1 MLRLALKS
9 AMGHKGRLFLMA
21 MAIVLGVAFVA
32 GSYVFTDTL
41 KDSFNVLFEQ
51 ESNVDVVVRADV
63 EFGFE
68 TGRVPESL
76 VETLAALPG
85 VGRVLPSV
93 QGIAQPLDK
102 EGNPI
107 GGMGP
112 PNLAFSWSEAE
123 AELTEVVVREG
134 RAPQG
139 PQEVAIDVFT
149 ARQYGFAL
157 GDPIDLLLPSG
168 TRTFTVVGTAGYGD
182 ADNLLGATVVL
193 FDVDTAQLFLG
204 FQDEYTSIAIIAAE
218 GADPEQ
224 VRQAVEGV
232 LPQGTEAILAS
243 VQIDEGREQVDTAV
257 GFFNTMLLAFAGI
270 GIFVGAFLIQNTY
283 RIVVAQRT
291 RELGMLRAVG
301 ATGRQITWL
310 VILEALIVA
319 LVASAVGVGVGVLL
333 AVGLRVLFAGLG
345 IDFPSGSLTVLPR
358 TVIVAMVVGTVVTV
372 LSAILPAR
380 KASKIPPVAALREL
394 ESTYFKSLRLRA
406 AVGAGVV
413 ALGIALLLLGLYT
426 ELGSPLL
433 ITGIGAGVTF
443 IGVSTVAPLFARQF
457 GRVVG
462 SPLPRAF
469 GVTGRLS
476 RENAVR
482 KPRRMAATASALM
495 IGVALVTVVATIV
508 ASAKES
514 IEGTVRDEVIGE
526 YQVQP
531 TVSANPFAGGLSP
544 ELASRLRAL
553 PEVAVASA
561 YRLGEWRVPGSGEDA
576 GTGGTGSPVQAGVE
590 YLIGV
595 DQGADEVVRL
605 GVSSGDFADLA
616 RPGTVMLH
624 EDFAAEEG
632 LTVGDA
638 FPIEF
643 PDGVLEDLEVVA
655 VYGADLYQSDV
666 VISLD
671 TFTRHYEW
679 DRDQMVIV
687 RLQDGVDRE
696 AVRPALEA
704 VVADYP
710 NAELNNAEE
719 YLDKV
724 ASQLDLMLN
733 VLTGMLAMAIV
744 IALLGIAN
752 TLALSIMERKRE
764 IGLLRAVGMTRRQVR
779 RMIRWEAVLVAV
791 FGAVIGMLVG
801 VGLGVAVV
809 TAIGAGIQVA
819 VPWGNLAIYLV
830 LAALGGVLASV
841 IPGWRGSRLDVLDAI
856 AYE

>member
-1 MLRLALKS
+1 MLRLALKG
-9 AMGHKGRLFLMA
+9 AVGHKGRLFLMA
-21 MAIVLGVAFVA
+21 MAIVLGVAFIA
-32 GSYVFTDTL
+32 GSYVFTDTM
-41 KDSFNVLFEQ
+41 KDSFDVLFEQ
-51 ESNVDVVVRADV
+51 ETSVDLVVRADV
-63 EFGFE
+63 EFGYGS
-68 TGRVPESL
+68 GRVPESL
-76 VETLAALPG
+76 VESLEGLPG
-85 VGRVLPSV
+85 VAEVLPSV
-93 QGIAQPLDK
+93 YGFAQPLDK
-102 EGNPI
+102 TGKPI
-107 GGMGP
+107 GGLGP
-112 PNLAFSWSEAE
+112 PNLAYSWSEAE
-123 AELTEVVVREG
+123 AELTEVVLREG
-134 RAPQG
+134 RIPQELG
-139 PQEVAIDVFT
+139 EVAIDAYT
-149 ARQYGFAL
+149 ASEYGFAL

-168 TRTFTVVGTAGYGD
+168 VRTFFVVGTAGYGD

-193 FDVDTAQLFLG
+193 FDVDTAQLVLG
-204 FQDEYTSIAIIAAE
+204 FWDEYSQIAIVADE

-224 VRQAVEGV
+224 VQQAVQGV
-232 LPQGTEAILAS
+232 LPDGVEAVSAS
-243 VQIDEGREQVDTAV
+243 EIIAEGREGVEQGV
-257 GFFNTMLLAFAGI
+257 GFFNTLLLAFAGI

-310 VILEALIVA
+310 VILEALVVA
-319 LVASAVGVGVGVLL
+319 LIASAVGVGAGVGL
-333 AVGLRVLFAGLG
+333 AVGLRALMGFMGM
-345 IDFPSGSLTVLPR
+345 DFPGGSLTVLPR
-358 TVIVAMVVGTVVTV
+358 TVIVAMLVGTVVTV

-406 AVGAGVV
+406 VVGAGIFL
-413 ALGIALLLLGLYT
+413 LGLALLLFGLYAD
-426 ELGSPLL
+426 LGNALL
-433 ITGIGAGVTF
+433 LTGIGAGVIF

-457 GRVVG
+457 GMVVG

-482 KPRRMAATASALM
+482 KPRRTAATASALM

-508 ASAKES
+508 ASAKAS

-526 YQVQP
+526 YQVEP
-531 TVSANPFAGGLSP
+531 TSFGSVFTGGLST
-544 ELASRLRAL
+544 EIASRLRAL
-553 PEVAVASA
+553 PEVAVAST
-561 YRLGEWRVPGSGEDA
+561 YRVGEWRVPGTGEDLDTA
-576 GTGGTGSPVQAGVE
+576 YATQAGVRS
-590 YLIGV
+590 LIAV

-605 GVSSGDFADLA
+605 GVSSGDFTDLA

-632 LTVGDA
+632 LGVGDA

-643 PDGVLEDLEVVA
+643 PDGSSEDLEVVA
-655 VYGADLYQSDV
+655 VYGADLFGSDV

-671 TFTRHYEW
+671 AFAGHYDW
-679 DRDQMVIV
+679 DRDQMVII
-687 RLQDGVDRE
+687 RLAEGVDPE
-696 AVRPALEA
+696 AARPALEA

-719 YLDKV
+719 YVDKV
-724 ASQLDLMLN
+724 ASQLDLVLN

-779 RMIRWEAVLVAV
+779 RMIRWEAVLIAV

-809 TAIGAGIQVA
+809 TAIGAGLQVA
-819 VPWGNLAIYLV
+819 VPWFNLAIYLV
-830 LAALGGVLASV
+830 LAALGGVVASV

>member
-1 MLRLALKS
+1 VLRLALKG
-9 AMGHKGRLFLMA
+9 AMGHKGRMLLTA
-21 MAIVLGVAFVA
+21 VAIILGVAFVA

-41 KDSFNVLFEQ
+41 KDAFDVLFEQ
-51 ESNVDVVVRADV
+51 ESQVDVVVRADV
-63 EFGFE
+63 EFGYQS
-68 TGRVPESL
+68 GRVPESL
-76 VETLAALPG
+76 VAVLEGLPG
-85 VGRVLPSV
+85 VDRVLPSV
-93 QGIAQPLDK
+93 QGFAQPLDK

-123 AELTEVVVREG
+123 GELTQVTIREG

-139 PQEVAIDVFT
+139 PKEVAIDVFT

-157 GDPIDLLLPSG
+157 GDPIDLLLPTG

-193 FDVDTAQLFLG
+193 FDADTAQLFLG
-204 FQDEYTSIAIIAAE
+204 FQDEYTSISIIAAA
-218 GADPEQ
+218 GTDPED
-224 VRQAVEGV
+224 VRRAVEGV
-232 LPQGTEAILAS
+232 LPEGTEAVLAS
-243 VQIDEGREQVDTAV
+243 ETIAEGREQVDTAV

-310 VILEALIVA
+310 VILEALLVG
-319 LVASAVGVGVGVLL
+319 LVASAVGVGVGVAL
-333 AVGLRVLFAGLG
+333 AVGLRALLAVMG
-345 IDFPSGSLTVLPR
+345 IDFPQGSLTLLPR
-358 TVIVAMVVGTVVTV
+358 TVVVAMVVGTLVTV
-372 LSAILPAR
+372 LSAVLPAR

-406 AVGAGVV
+406 AVGAGIV
-413 ALGIALLLLGLYT
+413 ALGILLLLLGLYT
-426 ELGSPLL
+426 ELSNPLL

-457 GRVVG
+457 GKTVG
-462 SPLPRAF
+462 SPLPRVF
-469 GVTGRLS
+469 GVTGRLA

-508 ASAKES
+508 ASAKQS
-514 IEGTVRDEVIGE
+514 IEGTVRDEVIGQ
-526 YQVQP
+526 YQVGVA
-531 TVSANPFAGGLSP
+531 TAGNPFTTGLSP
-544 ELASRLRAL
+544 ELASRLRSL
-553 PEVAVASA
+553 PEVAVAST
-561 YRLGEWRVPGSGEDA
+561 YRIGEWRQP
-576 GTGGTGSPVQAGVE
+576 GTGGDVGPGIAGQRGVE
-590 YLIGV
+590 YLIGI
-595 DQGADEVVRL
+595 DQGGDEVIRL
-605 GVSSGDFADLA
+605 QVSAGNFADLA

-624 EDFAAEEG
+624 EDFAADEG
-632 LTVGDA
+632 LGVGDT

-643 PDGVLEDLEVVA
+643 PDGVVEDLEVVA
-655 VYGADLYQSDV
+655 VYGSDLLNTDV

-671 TFTRHYEW
+671 AFEAHYEW
-679 DRDQMVIV
+679 DRDQMVII
-687 RLQDGVDRE
+687 LLEEGVDPE
-696 AVRPALEA
+696 AVRPTLEA

-710 NAELNNAEE
+710 NADLNNAAE
-719 YLDKV
+719 YVEKQG
-724 ASQLDLMLN
+724 SQLDLVLN
-733 VLTGMLAMAIV
+733 ILTGMLAMAIV

-779 RMIRWEAVLVAV
+779 RMIRWEAVLIAI

-809 TAIGAGIQVA
+809 MAIGAGIGVA
-819 VPWGNLAIYLV
+819 VPWLNLVVYLV
-830 LAALGGVLASV
+830 LAALGGVVASV
-841 IPGWRGSRLDVLDAI
+841 VPGWRGSRLDVLDAI

>member
-1 MLRLALKS
+1 MLRLALKG

-21 MAIVLGVAFVA
+21 TAIILGVAFIA

-41 KDSFNVLFEQ
+41 KDAFDVLFEQ

-63 EFGFE
+63 EFGYE
-68 TGRVPESL
+68 AGRVPESL
-76 VETLAALPG
+76 VETLEALPG
-85 VGRVLPSV
+85 VASVLPSV

-102 EGNPI
+102 EGRPI

-123 AELTEVVVREG
+123 AELTEVVLREG

-139 PQEVAIDVFT
+139 PLEVAIDVFT
-149 ARQYGFAL
+149 ARKYEFAL
-157 GDPIDLLLPSG
+157 GDSIDLLLPSG

-204 FQDEYTSIAIIAAE
+204 FVDEYSQIAVVAAE
-218 GADPEQ
+218 GADAED
-224 VRQAVEGV
+224 VRQTVEGV
-232 LPQGTEAILAS
+232 LPEGTEAILAS
-243 VQIDEGREQVDTAV
+243 EQIEEGREGVESAV
-257 GFFNTMLLAFAGI
+257 GFFNTLLLAFAGI

-310 VILEALIVA
+310 VILEALVVG
-319 LVASAVGVGVGVLL
+319 LLASAVGVGVGVAL
-333 AVGLRVLFAGLG
+333 AVGLRVLLAAIG
-345 IDFPSGSLTVLPR
+345 IDFPQGSLTVLPR
-358 TVIVAMVVGTVVTV
+358 TVIVAMAVGTVVTV

-406 AVGAGVV
+406 AVGAGIV
-413 ALGIALLLLGLYT
+413 ALGVVMLLVGLYT

-508 ASAKES
+508 ASAKRS
-514 IEGTVRDEVIGE
+514 IEGTVRDEIIGE

-531 TVSANPFAGGLSP
+531 SSQGNPFTGGLSP
-544 ELASRLRAL
+544 EIASRLRSL
-553 PEVAVASA
+553 PEVAVAST
-561 YRLGEWRVPGSGEDA
+561 YRLGEWRVPGSGEDI
-576 GTGGTGSPVQAGVE
+576 GTGYGVQAGVE

-624 EDFAAEEG
+624 EGFAAEEG
-632 LTVGDA
+632 LAVGDS
-638 FPIEF
+638 FPVEF
-643 PDGVLEDLEVVA
+643 PDGAVEDLQVVA
-655 VYGADLYQSDV
+655 VYGADLFQSDV

-671 TFTRHYEW
+671 AFTSHYEW
-679 DRDQMVIV
+679 DRDQMVIT
-687 RLQDGVDRE
+687 LLEDGVDRE
-696 AVRPALEA
+696 AVRPTLEA
-704 VVADYP
+704 IIADYP

-719 YLDKV
+719 YVDKV
-724 ASQLDLMLN
+724 ASQLDLILN

-779 RMIRWEAVLVAV
+779 RMIRWEAVLIAV
-791 FGAVIGMLVG
+791 FGAVIGMVVG

-809 TAIGAGIQVA
+809 AAIGAGLQVA
-819 VPWGNLAIYLV
+819 VPWGNLAVYLV

-856 AYE
+856 SYE

>member
-1 MLRLALKS
+1 MLRLALKG
-9 AMGHKGRLFLMA
+9 AMGHKGRLFLTA
-21 MAIVLGVAFVA
+21 TAIVLGVAFIA

-41 KDSFNVLFEQ
+41 KDAFDVLFEQ

-63 EFGFE
+63 EFGLSA
-68 TGRVPESL
+68 GRVPESL
-76 VETLAALPG
+76 VPKLEALPG
-85 VGRVLPSV
+85 VARALPSV
-93 QGIAQPLDK
+93 QGFAQPLDK
-102 EGNPI
+102 EGKPI

-123 AELTEVVVREG
+123 AELTEVVLREG
-134 RAPQG
+134 RAPETSL
-139 PQEVAIDVFT
+139 EVAIDVFT
-149 ARQYGFAL
+149 ARRYGFAI

-168 TRTFTVVGTAGYGD
+168 TWTFTVVGTAGYGD

-193 FDVDTAQLFLG
+193 FDLESAQLFLN
-204 FQDEYTSIAIIAAE
+204 FADEYSQIAVFAEEGIDAEDLQQAVTAVLPEGVEAITAGEQIAE
-218 GADPEQ
+218 GQE
-224 VRQAVEGV
+224 V
-232 LPQGTEAILAS
+232 
-243 VQIDEGREQVDTAV
+243 VDTAV
-257 GFFNTMLLAFAGI
+257 GFFNTLLLAFAGI

-310 VILEALIVA
+310 VILEALVVGLA
-319 LVASAVGVGVGVLL
+319 ASAVGVGVGVAL
-333 AVGLRVLFAGLG
+333 AVGLRSLLGVIG
-345 IDFPSGSLTVLPR
+345 IDFPQGSLTVLPR
-358 TVIVAMVVGTVVTV
+358 TVIVAMVVGTLVTV

-380 KASKIPPVAALREL
+380 KASQIPPIAALREL

-406 AVGAGVV
+406 AVGAGIMAVGVV
-413 ALGIALLLLGLYT
+413 LLLVGLYAEMGNT
-426 ELGSPLL
+426 LL

-443 IGVSTVAPLFARQF
+443 IGVSTVAPLFARRF
-457 GRVVG
+457 GLVVG

-469 GVTGRLS
+469 GITGLLA

-482 KPRRMAATASALM
+482 KPRRTAATASALM

-508 ASAKES
+508 ASAKET

-531 TVSANPFAGGLSP
+531 AVASNPFTGGLSP
-544 ELASRLRAL
+544 EIASRLRAL
-553 PEVAVASA
+553 PEVAAASV
-561 YRLGEWRVPGSGEDA
+561 YRIGEWRDPGSGQDGGA
-576 GTGGTGSPVQAGVE
+576 GFGPQSGVE
-590 YLIGV
+590 YLVGL
-595 DQGADEVVRL
+595 DQSADEVVRL
-605 GVSSGDFADLA
+605 NVSSGDFAALA
-616 RPGTVMLH
+616 QPGTVMLH

-632 LTVGDA
+632 LAVGDA

-643 PDGVLEDLEVVA
+643 PDGAVEDLEVVA
-655 VYGADLYQSDV
+655 VYGASLYQSDV

-671 TFTRHYEW
+671 AFITHYDW
-679 DRDQMVIV
+679 DRDQMVII
-687 RLQDGVDRE
+687 LLAEGVNPE
-696 AVRPALEA
+696 AVRPTLEE
-704 VVADYP
+704 VVARYP

-719 YLDKV
+719 YVDKV
-724 ASQLDLMLN
+724 AAQLDLLLN

-752 TLALSIMERKRE
+752 TLALSILERKRE

-779 RMIRWEAVLVAV
+779 RMFRWEAVLIAV
-791 FGAVIGMLVG
+791 FGASIGLIVG

-809 TAIGAGIQVA
+809 TAIGEGIAVT
-819 VPWGNLAIYLV
+819 VPWVNLVIYLV
-830 LAALGGVLASV
+830 LAALGGVMASV
-841 IPGWRGSRLDVLDAI
+841 VPGWRGSRLDVLDAI

>member
-1 MLRLALKS
+1 
-9 AMGHKGRLFLMA
+9 MGHKGRMLLTA
-21 MAIVLGVAFVA
+21 VAIILGVAFIA

-41 KDSFNVLFEQ
+41 KDAFDVLFEQ
-51 ESNVDVVVRADV
+51 ESNVDLVVRADV
-63 EFGFE
+63 EFGYDV
-68 TGRVPESL
+68 GRVPESL
-76 VETLAALPG
+76 VRTLEAVPG
-85 VGRVLPSV
+85 VDRVLPSV
-93 QGIAQPLDK
+93 QGTAQPLDK
-102 EGNPI
+102 EGKPI

-123 AELTEVVVREG
+123 AELTEVVLREG
-134 RAPQG
+134 RAPQNSR
-139 PQEVAIDVFT
+139 EVAIDVFT
-149 ARQYGFAL
+149 ARKYGFAL

-168 TRTFTVVGTAGYGD
+168 VWTFTVVGTAGYGD

-193 FDVDTAQLFLG
+193 FDVESAQLFLN
-204 FQDEYTSIAIIAAE
+204 FFDQYTSIAVVVDAA
-218 GADPEQ
+218 ADPEQ
-224 VRQAVEGV
+224 VRQAVEAV
-232 LPQGTEAILAS
+232 LPEGIEVILAS
-243 VQIDEGREQVDTAV
+243 DQIAEGRDQVASAV

-310 VILEALIVA
+310 VILEALVIG
-319 LVASAVGVGVGVLL
+319 LIASAVGVGVGVAL
-333 AVGLRVLFAGLG
+333 AVGLRALLAVLG
-345 IDFPSGSLTVLPR
+345 IDFPQGSLTLLPR
-358 TVIVAMVVGTVVTV
+358 TVVVAMVVGTTVTV

-406 AVGAGVV
+406 AVGSGIV
-413 ALGIALLLLGLYT
+413 ALGIALLLVGLYT
-426 ELGSPLL
+426 DLGNPLL

-462 SPLPRAF
+462 SPLPRVF

-495 IGVALVTVVATIV
+495 IGVALVTVVATLV
-508 ASAKES
+508 ASAKGS

-531 TVSANPFAGGLSP
+531 RNPGNPFAGGLSP
-544 ELASRLRAL
+544 EIAPRLRAL
-553 PEVAVASA
+553 PEVAVAST
-561 YRLGEWRVPGSGEDA
+561 YRLGEWRVPGSGGDL
-576 GTGGTGSPVQAGVE
+576 GTGYSVQSGVQ
-590 YLIGV
+590 YLVGL
-595 DQGADEVVRL
+595 DQGADEVIRL

-624 EDFAAEEG
+624 EGFAAEEG
-632 LTVGDA
+632 LAVGDL

-643 PDGVLEDLEVVA
+643 PDGSVEDLEVVA
-655 VYGADLYQSDV
+655 VYGADLLGSDV

-671 TFTRHYEW
+671 AFTTHYQW
-679 DRDQMVIV
+679 DWDQMVII
-687 RLQDGVDRE
+687 LLEDGVDPE
-696 AVRPALEA
+696 AARPALEA
-704 VVADYP
+704 VVAAYP
-710 NAELNNAEE
+710 NAKLNNAEE
-719 YLDKV
+719 YLQAQ
-724 ASQLDLMLN
+724 ASQLDLVLN

-779 RMIRWEAVLVAV
+779 RMIRWEAVLIAV
-791 FGAVIGMLVG
+791 FGAVIGLLVG

-809 TAIGAGIQVA
+809 MAIGAGIQVS
-819 VPWGNLAIYLV
+819 VPWANLAIYLV
-830 LAALGGVLASV
+830 LAALGGIAASV
-841 IPGWRGSRLDVLDAI
+841 IPGWRGARLDVLDAI

>member
-1 MLRLALKS
+1 MLRLALKG
-9 AMGHKGRLFLMA
+9 AMGHKGRMLLTA
-21 MAIVLGVAFVA
+21 VAIILGVAFIA

-41 KDSFNVLFEQ
+41 KDAFDVLFEQ
-51 ESNVDVVVRADV
+51 ESTVDIVVRGDV
-63 EFGFE
+63 EFGFQS
-68 TGRVPESL
+68 GRVPEAL
-76 VETLAALPG
+76 LDELEALAGVEQ
-85 VGRVLPSV
+85 VLPSV
-93 QGIAQPLDK
+93 QGFAQPLDK
-102 EGNPI
+102 EGKPI
-107 GGMGP
+107 GGVGP
-112 PNLAFSWSEAE
+112 PNLAFSWT
-123 AELTEVVVREG
+123 ELDADLTQVLIREG
-134 RAPQG
+134 RPPQG

-149 ARQYGFAL
+149 ARAHGFAL
-157 GDPIDLLLPSG
+157 GDPIDLLLPGG

-193 FDVDTAQLFLG
+193 FDVDSAQLFLG
-204 FQDEYTSIAIIAAE
+204 FEDEYSSISLTASE
-218 GADPEQ
+218 GADPED
-224 VRQAVEGV
+224 VLRAVEAI
-232 LPQGTEAILAS
+232 LPEGTEAVLAS
-243 VQIDEGREQVDTAV
+243 QTIAEGREQVDTAV

-310 VILEALIVA
+310 VILEALVVG
-319 LVASAVGVGVGVLL
+319 LLASAVGVGAGVGL
-333 AVGLRVLFAGLG
+333 AVGLRSLLGVMG
-345 IDFPSGSLTVLPR
+345 IDFPQGSLTVLPR
-358 TVIVAMVVGTVVTV
+358 TVLVGLVVGTVVTV

-394 ESTYFKSLRLRA
+394 ESTYFRSLRLRA
-406 AVGAGVV
+406 AVGAGIV
-413 ALGIALLLLGLYT
+413 AVGVCLLLLGLYT
-426 ELGSPLL
+426 DLGNPLL

-457 GRVVG
+457 GKVVG

-469 GVTGRLS
+469 GVTGRLA

-482 KPRRMAATASALM
+482 KPRRTAATASALM

-514 IEGTVRDEVIGE
+514 IEGAVRDEIIGQ
-526 YQVQP
+526 YQVGLVNQG
-531 TVSANPFAGGLSP
+531 NPFTTGLSP
-544 ELASRLRAL
+544 EIASRLRAL
-553 PEVAVASA
+553 PEVAVASV
-561 YRLGEWRVPGSGEDA
+561 YRIGEWREPGSGEDVGA
-576 GTGGTGSPVQAGVE
+576 GFGPQSGIE
-590 YLIGV
+590 YLIGL
-595 DQGADEVVRL
+595 DQGAGDAIRL
-605 GVSSGDFADLA
+605 QVSSGDFADLA
-616 RPGTVMLH
+616 RPGTVMLLD
-624 EDFAAEEG
+624 DFAAEEE
-632 LTVGDA
+632 LAVGDR

-643 PDGVLEDLEVVA
+643 PDGAVEDLEVVA
-655 VYGADLYQSDV
+655 VYGSDLLANDV

-671 TFTRHYEW
+671 AFEEHYEW
-679 DRDQMVIV
+679 NLDQMVIV
-687 RLQDGVDRE
+687 VLEEGVDPE
-696 AVRPALEA
+696 AARPALEA

-710 NAELNNAEE
+710 NVELNNAEE
-719 YLDKV
+719 YVEKQG
-724 ASQLDLMLN
+724 SQLDLVLN
-733 VLTGMLAMAIV
+733 ILTGMLAMAIV

-779 RMIRWEAVLVAV
+779 RMIRWEAVLIAV

-809 TAIGAGIQVA
+809 LAIGSGISVA
-819 VPWGNLAIYLV
+819 VPWLNLVVYLV
-830 LAALGGVLASV
+830 LAALGGVVASV